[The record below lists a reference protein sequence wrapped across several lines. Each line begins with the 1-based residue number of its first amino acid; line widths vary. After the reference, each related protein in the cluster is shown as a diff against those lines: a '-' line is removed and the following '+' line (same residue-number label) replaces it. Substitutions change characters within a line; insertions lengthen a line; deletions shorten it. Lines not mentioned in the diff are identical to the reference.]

1 MRAWLLFPVVVLL
14 GVAPAY
20 AAAQARIE
28 SIIPED
34 AAIDVHPL
42 GSDSTVRAAVGLELM
57 PGDLIGTAGDS
68 VFVAL
73 RCGSEG
79 RAASYL
85 LTSPFRV
92 LIDVPT
98 TASCHVN
105 LLSGLTEVV
114 AEAPTETTA
123 GGVTLGST
131 GTQYAV
137 ELRRSGNALV
147 FNCIVYDDTV
157 RVLTRPG
164 LQAVAGT
171 KLVWSAGTVRLARN
185 ATEDL
190 TRSAAT
196 YARFD
201 LAAAGRQGVQVTD
214 TAATV
219 RQLTALHYAVLANPT
234 DTARRADLAREQLR
248 YRVDEGAV
256 YNLNRVDVR
265 TDAALRRYRIDGAVL
280 RGAQRESA
288 RARPPDR
295 RVSPEMRSA
304 AAAAVAAGATTEGD
318 LRLIEAGR
326 LDEAIANL
334 QSRVR
339 AGSATSRDY
348 YALARVHAL
357 RDAQAE
363 VRASAGRALV
373 LHASDGLLSAAE
385 LRELGELIA
394 RRD

>member
-1 MRAWLLFPVVVLL
+1 MRAWLLIPVVLL
-14 GVAPAY
+14 GLAPAY
-20 AAAQARIE
+20 ATAQARIE
-28 SIIPED
+28 AILPED

-57 PGDLIGTAGDS
+57 PGDLIGTGSDS

-73 RCGSEG
+73 RCG
-79 RAASYL
+79 ADNNTASYL

-105 LLSGLTEVV
+105 MLSGLTEVV

-137 ELRRSGNALV
+137 ELRRSGAGLV

-171 KLVWSAGTVRLARN
+171 KLVWSSGAVRLARN

-190 TRSAAT
+190 TRSAST

-201 LAAAGRQGVQVTD
+201 LAAAVRQGVQVED

-219 RQLTALHYAVLANPT
+219 RQLTALHYEVLANPA

-248 YRVDEGAV
+248 YRVNEGAV
-256 YNLNRVDVR
+256 YNLNRVNLGTEVD
-265 TDAALRRYRIDGAVL
+265 LRRYRIDGAVL
-280 RGAQRESA
+280 REAQRDTA
-288 RARPPDR
+288 RILRMDR

-318 LRLIEAGR
+318 LRLIAAGR
-326 LDEAIANL
+326 LDDAIANL
-334 QSRVR
+334 QARVR
-339 AGSATSRDY
+339 AGTATSRDY
-348 YALARVHAL
+348 YALARAYAL
-357 RDAQAE
+357 RGAPTD

-373 LHASDGLLSAAE
+373 LHANDGLLSAAE